1 MKSLD
6 VFTRLYKI
14 MPDQEK
20 LEHFS
25 LPLGAHPIQV
35 GHTKILDISWQLGDR
50 GDGVPFQMHAKKVK
64 AKK

>member
-1 MKSLD
+1 
-6 VFTRLYKI
+6 

-20 LEHFS
+20 LEHFF
-25 LPLGAHPIQV
+25 LPFGSILNSSGPLQDLGCFLAFMY
-35 GHTKILDISWQLGDR
+35 DR